1 MIAAMNAQMATENWI
16 VLIPVSNSS
25 FWICGILTF
34 GSLLLYSVWCGIAE
48 GDFHDACS
56 QIAYSYRY
64 VFSYSGGVL
73 NSVITGTASGR
84 RAEADIFFMDGARGT
99 AMHFYNIAGVVRPCA
114 AHVLKVWKKMRG
126 G

>member
-48 GDFHDACS
+48 GA
-56 QIAYSYRY
+56 
-64 VFSYSGGVL
+64 FS
-73 NSVITGTASGR
+73 
-84 RAEADIFFMDGARGT
+84 
-99 AMHFYNIAGVVRPCA
+99 
-114 AHVLKVWKKMRG
+114 
-126 G
+126 